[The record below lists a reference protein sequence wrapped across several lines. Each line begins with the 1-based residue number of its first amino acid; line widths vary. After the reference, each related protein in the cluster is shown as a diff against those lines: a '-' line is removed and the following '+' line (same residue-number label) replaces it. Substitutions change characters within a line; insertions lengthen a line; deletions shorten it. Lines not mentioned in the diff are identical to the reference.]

1 MEAQSKSLNDILAS
15 LESLIGSNGVVGT
28 SGFSAMQIANNLFK
42 KAAPEEV
49 NKFSSSELREI
60 VANTSEALSQYSQP
74 RSRPYTITT
83 KQMKDYSCLVLV
95 IQDAPFIV
103 SSSLLQA
110 RSLNL
115 DIVALFHPIISI
127 GSENISLSQMIV
139 HKISDA
145 KLADL
150 AQAIERAMTE
160 LILVTSDHQ
169 AMCQEIRQASALLKS
184 GLSTGLATNQAMAD
198 NQETLD
204 LLDWLVD
211 NNFLF
216 LGVERIAAVPSAQ
229 KKLGIF
235 KSIGDRLAHLN
246 AECSVDINQLRESKK
261 QILITKLSTTGFIHR
276 KTRPTHI
283 AVPLDSSGKEFLS
296 IVGVLSS
303 RALLHEAKSIPF
315 IRQKLA
321 AVLAAEEAVHNSYA
335 YKFIVD
341 TMDRMHK
348 DDLLRLSQDDIRRIV
363 ARSFGFY
370 SKDSV
375 RAVISRDTVGRGITV
390 LAIVPRD
397 SYRSQARDLIQRHL
411 ESAFNLPLGSSEYH
425 VDLSFEPMARLYV
438 QIAVPSDFKL
448 CLTEEYLS
456 DECTRITS
464 SWGDRW
470 GSAIVEE
477 LEAQSNIESSP
488 LRLINAEERLSLLDY
503 KNIFPESY
511 KAATEINQGVVDA
524 LVLRTLSESN
534 PVEVIIELA
543 PRESIAEAAQLAS
556 SSDIYNL
563 SIYLYDHTLSTSS
576 AIPIIEHCGLDVI
589 TTDSYN
595 FTPLNRSLHRYAVT
609 PQNPAAANFSK
620 LFTTGLGKIVLGI
633 AEEDAMNK
641 LLASGELDTR
651 AVQLLRSYSCYLY
664 QANKFATRS
673 SIFDALA
680 TNPGIAIK
688 IWKLFCY
695 KFDPALNIAL
705 AERNER
711 CDILRDEIKE
721 DLRKVSEIAK
731 DRIIRA
737 IISIID
743 CTVRTNFFQ
752 GSPAISF
759 KMHAKKLDLL
769 PQPRPLFEIYSRSPN
784 FEGIHLRGSNVA
796 RGGIRWSE
804 RPDDFRNEVYGLMK
818 TQMVK
823 NVLIVPSGAK
833 GGFVVRHLPKDP
845 QEVPRAVANC
855 YREFIDSCLA
865 LADNRKDGDIVQP
878 KNLVI
883 YDEVDPYFVVAADK
897 GTATF
902 SDLANRLACEQYDFW
917 LGDAFASGGSNG
929 YDHKKYGIT
938 AKGAWECVIRHF
950 KDIGIKFETEPFSVV
965 GIGDMSG
972 DVFGN
977 GLIISDKAK
986 LLAAFNH
993 KHIFI
998 DPNPDP
1004 ARSYAERV
1012 RLFNLPRS
1020 QWSDYSSELI
1030 SKGGGIFSRY
1040 DKELR
1045 LSTEA
1050 RSALGISDDLPTTLS
1065 GEEVIAHILRAP
1077 VDLLWNG
1084 GIGTYV
1090 KAQSESHADVL
1101 DSGNDGVRINANE
1114 LRAKVIG
1121 EGGNLGFTQKARI
1134 EYSLLGGRANTDAI
1148 DNSGGVDLSDH
1159 EVNLKILLK
1168 GLVGAGK
1175 ITIEERNQLLL
1186 EMAPDVVEDV
1196 LSHNRSHAVALT
1208 LSAERSRK
1216 NISYMQPLL
1225 RTLNRVEIIRR
1236 QQDNLPDD
1244 EELSRRASRG
1254 LGMTRPELALCFA
1267 AVKMWIKSNLR
1278 GSELLTEPVLTSRL
1292 MAYFPRVIQK
1302 NYATEIKAHPLAQ
1315 DIIATQITGSIV
1327 DTVGLTFLQR
1337 TSSSYSV
1344 DLVTS
1349 VKCCAAAEELLGLV
1363 TLREQL
1369 KLIDTAAN
1377 CEAFLEARKLVGRCL
1392 RSTASWLVG
1401 SHPKDTLS
1409 TIVGLY
1415 ERDFNQALHTY
1426 NEFCDASE
1434 IAAIKASRE
1443 LYSGLGL
1450 PEDVVNRLAIY
1461 PVFVQHLDILWCARE
1476 AGCALADVGHVYG
1489 AVAQILRV
1497 KEIKAVADQV
1507 EATNKWEHQL
1517 LITALE
1523 DINRQVTLLSTNL
1536 IKRGFKTKPQIEQI
1550 LASDEQYPALEAS
1563 LEDFLQ
1569 GPKAAAPL
1577 AILARGIRLFTV

>member
-15 LESLIGSNGVVGT
+15 LETLIGSNGAAGA
-28 SGFSAMQIANNLFK
+28 SGLSAMQIANHLFK

-49 NKFSSSELREI
+49 NKFSSMELREI
-60 VANTSEALSQYSQP
+60 VANTSEALGQYLQP
-74 RSRPYTITT
+74 RSKPYIIIT
-83 KQMKDYSCLVLV
+83 KQMKDYSCLMMV
-95 IQDAPFIV
+95 IKDAPFIV
-103 SSSLLQA
+103 SSSLIQA

-115 DIVALFHPIISI
+115 DIVALFHPIISV
-127 GSENISLSQMIV
+127 GSEHISLSQMIV
-139 HKISDA
+139 NKISDA
-145 KLADL
+145 KLSEL
-150 AQAIERAMTE
+150 SQAIERAMNE

-169 AMCQEIRQASALLKS
+169 AMCQEIHQASSLLRS
-184 GLSTGLATNQAMAD
+184 GLSVDQSAED

-204 LLDWLVD
+204 LLDWLVN

-229 KKLGIF
+229 KKLGVF
-235 KSIGDRLAHLN
+235 KTGTDRLNQLN
-246 AECSVDINQLRESKK
+246 SECSTDINLLKGSKK
-261 QILITKLSTTGFIHR
+261 QILITKLSLTGFIHR

-283 AVPLDSSGKEFLS
+283 VVSLDSSGKEFLS

-303 RALLHEAKSIPF
+303 RALLQESKSIPF
-315 IRQKLA
+315 IRRKLA
-321 AVLAAEEAVHNSYA
+321 GVLAAEEASQNSYA

-341 TMDRMHK
+341 AMDRMHK
-348 DDLLRLSQDDIRRIV
+348 DDLLRLSQEDIRKIV
-363 ARSFGFY
+363 SRSFGFY

-375 RAVISRDTVGRGITV
+375 RAVIARDAVGRGITV

-397 SYRSQARDLIQRHL
+397 SYRSQARDLIQRSL
-411 ESAFNLPLGSSEYH
+411 EAAFELPVGSSEYH
-425 VDLSFEPMARLYV
+425 VDLSLEPMARLYV
-438 QIAVPSDFKL
+438 QIAVPSDYKL
-448 CLTEEYLS
+448 SVTEESLS
-456 DECTRITS
+456 QEFTSITS

-470 GSAIVEE
+470 SSAMIEKLETEKGSD
-477 LEAQSNIESSP
+477 LSP
-488 LRLINAEERLSLLDY
+488 LSLINAEEKLALLQY
-503 KNIFPESY
+503 KDLFPEGY
-511 KAATEINQGVVDA
+511 KAATEVEQGVVDA

-534 PVEVIIELA
+534 PVEVTIEK
-543 PRESIAEAAQLAS
+543 S
-556 SSDIYNL
+556 SSNGGNPSNETYTL
-563 SIYLYDHTLSTSS
+563 SIYLSEHTLSTS
-576 AIPIIEHCGLDVI
+576 AAMPIIEHSGLEVI
-589 TTDSYN
+589 NAASYN
-595 FTPLNRSLHRYAVT
+595 FASLNRSLHRYAVT
-609 PQNPAAANFSK
+609 PSNSAAANFSK
-620 LFTTGLGKIVLGI
+620 LFTSGLGQVVLGV
-633 AEEDAMNK
+633 AEDDAMNA
-641 LLASGELDTR
+641 LLATGELDVR

-680 TNPGIAIK
+680 SNPGIAIK

-695 KFDPALNIAL
+695 KFDPSLNISIT
-705 AERNER
+705 ERKER
-711 CDILRDEIKE
+711 CEVLKEEVRD

-731 DRIIRA
+731 DRILRA
-737 IISIID
+737 IVSIID

-845 QEVPRAVANC
+845 QEVPRAVASC

-865 LADNRKDGDIVQP
+865 MADNRVGSEIVQP

-917 LGDAFASGGSNG
+917 LSDAFASGGSNG

-950 KDIGIKFETEPFSVV
+950 KDIGIKYETEPFSVV

-1004 ARSYAERV
+1004 AKSFEERV
-1012 RLFNLPRS
+1012 RMFNLPRS
-1020 QWSDYSSELI
+1020 QWSDYSAELI
-1030 SKGGGIFSRY
+1030 SKGGGVFSRY
-1040 DKELR
+1040 DKELQ
-1045 LSTEA
+1045 LSSEA
-1050 RSALGISDDLPTTLS
+1050 RSALGISDDVPQVLS

-1101 DSGNDGVRINANE
+1101 DSGNDGVRINASE

-1121 EGGNLGFTQKARI
+1121 EGGNLGFTQRARI

-1168 GLVGAGK
+1168 GLMSSGK
-1175 ITIEERNQLLL
+1175 ITLDERNQLLL
-1186 EMAPDVVEDV
+1186 DMAHDVVEDV

-1225 RTLNRVEIIRR
+1225 RTLNRLEIIRR
-1236 QQDNLPDD
+1236 QQDYLPDD

-1254 LGMTRPELALCFA
+1254 VGMTRPELALCFA
-1267 AVKMWIKSNLR
+1267 AVKMWIKSSLR
-1278 GSELLTEPVLTSRL
+1278 GSALLSDPALTSRL
-1292 MAYFPRVIQK
+1292 MAYFPPVMQQR
-1302 NYATEIKAHPLAQ
+1302 YAAEIMAHPLAQ

-1337 TSSSYSV
+1337 TSSSHSV
-1344 DLVTS
+1344 DLATT
-1349 VKCCAAAEELLGLV
+1349 VKCAAAAEELLG
-1363 TLREQL
+1363 TSKIIEKL
-1369 KLIDTAAN
+1369 KLLDTAAN
-1377 CEAFLEARKLVGRCL
+1377 SGVFLDARKILGRCL
-1392 RSTASWLVG
+1392 RSTTSWLVG
-1401 SHPKDTLS
+1401 SHARDTLS
-1409 TIVGLY
+1409 RIVELY
-1415 ERDFNQALHTY
+1415 KDAFNQALTTY
-1426 NEFCDASE
+1426 SEFCDATE
-1434 IAAIKASRE
+1434 IAAINSSRE
-1443 LYSGLGL
+1443 LYLGLGL
-1450 PEDVVNRLAIY
+1450 DADVVNRLAIF
-1461 PVFVQHLDILWCARE
+1461 PVFVPRLDILWSARE
-1476 AGCALADVGHVYG
+1476 TGCTLGEVGQVYG
-1489 AVAQILRV
+1489 AVSQMLRV
-1497 KEIKAVADQV
+1497 KEIKAISEQI

-1517 LITALE
+1517 LVTALE
-1523 DINRQVTLLSTNL
+1523 DINKQVTQLSTEL
-1536 IKRGFKTKPQIEQI
+1536 IKRGLKGKAEIEQVI
-1550 LASDEQYPALEAS
+1550 TSDDQYPALEAS

-1577 AILARGIRLFTV
+1577 AILARGVRLFGV

>member
-15 LESLIGSNGVVGT
+15 LESLIGSNGTVGT
-28 SGFSAMQIANNLFK
+28 SGFSGMQIANNLFK

-49 NKFSSSELREI
+49 NKFSAAELREI

-74 RSRPYTITT
+74 RSKPYTIIT
-83 KQMKDYSCLVLV
+83 KQMKDYSCLILV

-103 SSSLLQA
+103 SSSLIQA

-115 DIVALFHPIISI
+115 DILALFHPIISI

-145 KLADL
+145 KLAEL
-150 AQAIERAMTE
+150 AQAIERAITE

-169 AMCQEIRQASALLKS
+169 AMCQEIRQASALLRS
-184 GLSTGLATNQAMAD
+184 GLAIDQSNTE

-204 LLDWLVD
+204 LLGWLVD

-235 KSIGDRLAHLN
+235 KSVGDRLNQLN
-246 AECSVDINQLRESKK
+246 AECSVDIGQLRESKK

-315 IRQKLA
+315 IRKKLS
-321 AVLAAEEAVHNSYA
+321 AVLAAEEAVPNSYA

-348 DDLLRLSQDDIRRIV
+348 DDLLRLSEADIRRIV
-363 ARSFGFY
+363 SRSFGFY

-411 ESAFNLPLGSSEYH
+411 ESAFNLPTGSSEYH

-438 QIAVPSDFKL
+438 QVAVPADFKL
-448 CLTEEYLS
+448 CLTEGYLS
-456 DECTRITS
+456 QEFTRITS

-470 GSAIVEE
+470 SSAIMEE
-477 LEAQSNIESSP
+477 LETQSRTESSP
-488 LRLINAEERLSLLDY
+488 LRLINAEERLALLDY
-503 KNIFPESY
+503 KNILPENY
-511 KAATEINQGVVDA
+511 KAATDIKQGVVDA

-534 PVEVIIELA
+534 PVEVTIEKSCSDQLVTMA
-543 PRESIAEAAQLAS
+543 KETGSIESYSL
-556 SSDIYNL
+556 N
-563 SIYLYDHTLSTSS
+563 IYLYDHTLSTSS
-576 AIPIIEHCGLDVI
+576 AIPIIEHCGLEVI
-589 TTDSYN
+589 TSASYN
-595 FTPLNRSLHRYAVT
+595 FSSLNRSLHRYLVK
-609 PQNPAAANFSK
+609 PRNPAYANFSK
-620 LFTTGLGKIVLGI
+620 LFTTGLGQIVLGV
-633 AEEDAMNK
+633 AEDDAMNA
-641 LLASGELDTR
+641 LLATGELDTR
-651 AVQLLRSYSCYLY
+651 SVQLLRSYACYLY

-673 SIFDALA
+673 SIFYALA
-680 TNPGIAIK
+680 SNPAIALK
-688 IWKLFCY
+688 LWRLFCY
-695 KFDPALNIAL
+695 KFDHSLKISLTEREERSEALK
-705 AERNER
+705 
-711 CDILRDEIKE
+711 DEIRE
-721 DLRKVSEIAK
+721 DLRNVSEIAK
-731 DRIIRA
+731 DRILRA

-845 QEVPRAVANC
+845 QEVPRTVANC

-1004 ARSYAERV
+1004 DKSYAERV

-1020 QWSDYSSELI
+1020 QWSDYSAELI
-1030 SKGGGIFSRY
+1030 SKGGGVFSRY
-1040 DKELR
+1040 DKELQ
-1045 LSTEA
+1045 LSPEA
-1050 RSALGISDDLPTTLS
+1050 RIALGIAEDVPAILS

-1090 KAQSESHADVL
+1090 KAQTESHADVL

-1168 GLVGAGK
+1168 ALVSSGRM
-1175 ITIEERNQLLL
+1175 TVEERNQLLL

-1225 RTLNRVEIIRR
+1225 RTLNRLEIIRR

-1278 GSELLTEPVLTSRL
+1278 GSALLTDPVLTSRL
-1292 MAYFPRVIQK
+1292 IAYFPPVMQQR
-1302 NYATEIKAHPLAQ
+1302 YAAEIKAHPLAQ

-1344 DLVTS
+1344 DLVTAI
-1349 VKCCAAAEELLGLV
+1349 KCCAAAEELLGLV
-1363 TLREQL
+1363 RIRERL
-1369 KLIDTAAN
+1369 KLIDTAEN
-1377 CEAFLEARKLVGRCL
+1377 CSVFIESKKILGRCL
-1392 RSTASWLVG
+1392 RLTASWLVG
-1401 SHPKDTLS
+1401 AHSRDTLS
-1409 TIVGLY
+1409 RMVELY
-1415 ERDFNQALHTY
+1415 RQDFNQALNSFT
-1426 NEFCDASE
+1426 EFCDEPE
-1434 IAAIKASRE
+1434 IAGINASRQQY
-1443 LYSGLGL
+1443 LVLGL
-1450 PEDVVNRLAIY
+1450 DEDVVNRLAIF
-1461 PVFVQHLDILWCARE
+1461 PVFVQHLDMLWSARE
-1476 AGCALADVGHVYG
+1476 ARCPLGDVGHVYG
-1489 AVAQILRV
+1489 AVSQILRV
-1497 KEIKAVADQV
+1497 KEIKAVSEQI

-1517 LITALE
+1517 LVAALE
-1523 DINRQVTLLSTNL
+1523 DITRQVTLLTTNL
-1536 IKRGFKTKPQIEQI
+1536 IKRGLKTKPEIEQV
-1550 LASDEQYPALEAS
+1550 LTGDDQYPALEAS

-1577 AILARGIRLFTV
+1577 AILARGIRLFSV